1 MKKTM
6 FLAAAASLALPL
18 VAFAGPMKAGKWEV
32 TIETPRG
39 NQTITRCV
47 TKEEADNPQPP
58 KRTDCTVD
66 SYKVEGHTVSW
77 KVSCPKSGSTGE
89 GKTTYDGN
97 TFKGETHF
105 KMGDREITQHS
116 TGKFLGPCDEK

>member
-1 MKKTM
+1 MKKTIL
-6 FLAAAASLALPL
+6 FASAAVLALPL
-18 VAFAGPMKAGKWEV
+18 VASAGPVKAGKWEV

-47 TKEEADNPQPP
+47 TKEEADKPEPP
-58 KRTDCTVD
+58 KRTDCNIESFKVD
-66 SYKVEGHTVSW
+66 GNTITW

-89 GKTTYDGN
+89 GKTTYTGN

-105 KMGDREITQHS
+105 KMGARE
-116 TGKFLGPCDEK
+116 